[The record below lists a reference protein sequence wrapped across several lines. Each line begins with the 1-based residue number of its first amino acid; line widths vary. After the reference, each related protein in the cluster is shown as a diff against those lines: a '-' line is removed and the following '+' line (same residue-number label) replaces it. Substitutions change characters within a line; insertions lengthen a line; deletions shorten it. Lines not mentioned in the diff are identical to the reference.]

1 MYYSAY
7 LPLNFSIGRLCF
19 IVQSIVKKRLFIAFI
34 AKLLTDCSFDYN
46 YSQKKQTQLMRGL
59 FFGIYLQGIIITE
72 IDNPMYNRFSFI
84 FHLKKLKR
92 KSLLLVILLLL
103 HLPILND

>member
-46 YSQKKQTQLMRGL
+46 YSQKTDPINEGFVFWNL
-59 FFGIYLQGIIITE
+59 FAR
-72 IDNPMYNRFSFI
+72 NNYNGNR
-84 FHLKKLKR
+84 
-92 KSLLLVILLLL
+92 
-103 HLPILND
+103 

>member
-1 MYYSAY
+1 
-7 LPLNFSIGRLCF
+7 
-19 IVQSIVKKRLFIAFI
+19 
-34 AKLLTDCSFDYN
+34 
-46 YSQKKQTQLMRGL
+46 MRGL

-92 KSLLLVILLLL
+92 FGGIECRDFGGKFTF
-103 HLPILND
+103 HNK

>member
-1 MYYSAY
+1 
-7 LPLNFSIGRLCF
+7 IH
-19 IVQSIVKKRLFIAFI
+19 
-34 AKLLTDCSFDYN
+34 
-46 YSQKKQTQLMRGL
+46 KKQTQLMRGL

-92 KSLLLVILLLL
+92 KSLLLVILLFL

>member
-1 MYYSAY
+1 
-7 LPLNFSIGRLCF
+7 
-19 IVQSIVKKRLFIAFI
+19 
-34 AKLLTDCSFDYN
+34 
-46 YSQKKQTQLMRGL
+46 MRGL

-72 IDNPMYNRFSFI
+72 IDNHMYNRFSFI

-92 KSLLLVILLLL
+92 KSLLLVILLFL